1 MWTKTKG
8 AKNISNYFSI
18 VEDIGKAFDQIM
30 DADMEGIFGLEM
42 QLYEGGRSVVL
53 VSPPSLRIGN
63 GISPRQTL
71 VESDTEDLSYY
82 EGYLLEPNFLPLYG
96 AYKGALLNDLTSIE
110 LKGGETIELQW
121 LLRRRY
127 DNWRPNAVDRYDSY
141 LEGNDYPMHSKL
153 GRGLQTKILKTLNKI
168 ASFETKRPYIKE
180 VKEKLIDEAYQF
192 QLRVVVRSKEP
203 KSLVQCLEHALGKYD
218 SYNAIRLYKRKERGI
233 KQEYTGRI
241 MTSDT
246 DTQILSRKEV
256 VSLFGGT
263 VAEVTPVQPVSIEK
277 PLTDYKVT
285 EVKTDGIIAL
295 LPQYDRVK
303 VEADEGLITKLAEA
317 MKRVGLI
324 SQARLTNS
332 TITSGIRLTVI
343 QCDIPKQKT
352 LSHIVGKAVDIQAA
366 LGVVSLSVEQGS
378 TADTVRF
385 TIPNEVPSII
395 GLRELLEDAKFHEYA
410 KDAVLPFIV
419 GVNEIDEPI
428 YLSLGKLVHLMV
440 AGTTGSGKSV
450 FVNTLIISLLATYP
464 PDLLRFYMIDPKL
477 VELSHYKDLPHVE
490 HVVTDMQKASAMLS
504 KLVKEMERRYSQFSE
519 NGVKN
524 IRVYNEKMDIKMPYI
539 VCVVDEYAD
548 LRDTNPEVEEYLV
561 RLGQKARAAGIHLVL
576 ATQRPSA
583 NVISGRVKAVIPSA
597 ISFNLNSNTDYKT
610 VFGKGIGNTKLL
622 GRGDGIMR
630 IEAWEKEFQRFQ
642 SAIVSPDEVREEQ
655 VYKDIV
661 DYFSNVT
668 PLPTDV
674 QNPIIEGV
682 VFDGNI
688 ELEDEE
694 EIDLNYDIIT
704 EEDLLEKL
712 KGVIARTRETRVAEL
727 RKLMKI
733 KMNILSDLMNKLV
746 VEGWL
751 VKHASRSK
759 GYEIVIDE
767 LTLARYKK

>member
-18 VEDIGKAFDQIM
+18 VDDIGKAFEQIM
-30 DADMEGIFGLEM
+30 NADTEGLFGLEL
-42 QLYEGGRSVVL
+42 QLYPGGRSLVL

-63 GISPRQTL
+63 GVSPRQTL
-71 VESDTEDLSYY
+71 VEGDTEDLSYY

-96 AYKGALLNDLTSIE
+96 AYKGALLNELSSIE
-110 LKGGETIELQW
+110 LKGGEIIELQW

-127 DNWRPNAVDRYDSY
+127 DNWRPNAVARYSSY
-141 LEGNDYPMHSKL
+141 LEGNDYPLQSKL

-168 ASFETKRPYIKE
+168 ASFETKRPYIQE
-180 VKEKLIDEAYQF
+180 VENKIVDEAYQF
-192 QLRVVVRSKEP
+192 QLRIVVRSKEP
-203 KSLVQCLEHALGKYD
+203 KSLVQCLDNVLSKYD
-218 SYNAIRLYKRKERGI
+218 SYNALRLYKRKERGI
-233 KQEYTGRI
+233 KQEYTDRI
-241 MTSDT
+241 MTGDT
-246 DTQILSRKEV
+246 DTQILSRTEL

-263 VAEVTPVQPVSIEK
+263 AIEVTPVQPAVTEK
-277 PLTDYKVT
+277 QLTDYRVT

-295 LPQYDRVK
+295 LPKYDREK

-352 LSHIVGKAVDIQAA
+352 LSHIIGKAVDIQAA

-395 GLRELLEDAKFHEYA
+395 GLRELLEDARFHEYA
-410 KDAVLPFIV
+410 QDAVLPFIV

-464 PDLLRFYMIDPKL
+464 PEMLRFYMIDPKL

-490 HVVTDMQKASAMLS
+490 HVVTDMEKASAMLS

-519 NGVKN
+519 NGVKG
-524 IRVYNEKMDIKMPYI
+524 IKVYNEKMDVKMPYI

-561 RLGQKARAAGIHLVL
+561 RLGQKARAAGIHLVI
-576 ATQRPSA
+576 ATQRPSST
-583 NVISGRVKAVIPSA
+583 VISGRVKAVIPSA

-610 VFGKGIGNTKLL
+610 VFGKGIGSTKLL

-630 IEAWEKEFQRFQ
+630 IEGWEKEFQRFQ
-642 SAIVSPDEVREEQ
+642 SSIVSPVESREEQ
-655 VYKDIV
+655 VYKDIINYYSDV
-661 DYFSNVT
+661 KT
-668 PLPTDV
+668 IPLDV
-674 QNPIIEGV
+674 QKPVIEEV
-682 VFDGNI
+682 ISFDGNI
-688 ELEDEE
+688 ELEGDIEL
-694 EIDLNYDIIT
+694 DYDIIT

-733 KMNILSDLMNKLV
+733 KMNVLSDLMNKLV
-746 VEGWL
+746 EEGWL
-751 VKHASRSK
+751 VKHPSRAK
-759 GYEIVIDE
+759 GYEISIDE

>member
-18 VEDIGKAFDQIM
+18 VDDIGKAFEQIM
-30 DADMEGIFGLEM
+30 NADTEGLFGLEL
-42 QLYEGGRSVVL
+42 QLYPGGRSLVL

-63 GISPRQTL
+63 GVSPRQTL
-71 VESDTEDLSYY
+71 VEGDTEDLSYY

-96 AYKGALLNDLTSIE
+96 AYKGALLNELSSIE
-110 LKGGETIELQW
+110 LKGGEIIELQW

-127 DNWRPNAVDRYDSY
+127 DNWRPNAVARYSSY
-141 LEGNDYPMHSKL
+141 LEGNDYPLQSKL

-168 ASFETKRPYIKE
+168 ASFETKRPYIQE
-180 VKEKLIDEAYQF
+180 VENKIVDEAYQF
-192 QLRVVVRSKEP
+192 QLRIVVRSKEP
-203 KSLVQCLEHALGKYD
+203 KSLVQCLDNVLSKYD
-218 SYNAIRLYKRKERGI
+218 SYNALRLYKRKERGI
-233 KQEYTGRI
+233 KQEYTDRI
-241 MTSDT
+241 MTGDT
-246 DTQILSRKEV
+246 DTQILSRTEL

-263 VAEVTPVQPVSIEK
+263 AIEVTPVQPAVTEK
-277 PLTDYKVT
+277 QLTDYRVT

-295 LPQYDRVK
+295 LPKYDREK

-352 LSHIVGKAVDIQAA
+352 LSHIIGKAVDIQAA

-395 GLRELLEDAKFHEYA
+395 GLRELLEDARFHEYA
-410 KDAVLPFIV
+410 QDAVLPFIV

-464 PDLLRFYMIDPKL
+464 PELLRFYMIDPKL

-490 HVVTDMQKASAMLS
+490 HVVTDMEKASAMLS

-519 NGVKN
+519 NGVKG
-524 IRVYNEKMDIKMPYI
+524 IKVYNEKMDVKMPYI

-561 RLGQKARAAGIHLVL
+561 RLGQKARAAGIHLVI
-576 ATQRPSA
+576 ATQRPSST
-583 NVISGRVKAVIPSA
+583 VISGRVKAVIPSA

-610 VFGKGIGNTKLL
+610 VFGKGIGSTKLL

-630 IEAWEKEFQRFQ
+630 IEGWEKEFQRFQ
-642 SAIVSPDEVREEQ
+642 SSIVSPVESREEQ
-655 VYKDIV
+655 VYKDIINYYSDV
-661 DYFSNVT
+661 KT
-668 PLPTDV
+668 IPLDV
-674 QNPIIEGV
+674 QKPVIEEV
-682 VFDGNI
+682 ISFDGNI
-688 ELEDEE
+688 ELEGDIEL
-694 EIDLNYDIIT
+694 DYDIIT

-733 KMNILSDLMNKLV
+733 KMNVLSDLMNKLV
-746 VEGWL
+746 EEGWL
-751 VKHASRSK
+751 VKHPSRAK
-759 GYEIVIDE
+759 GYEISIDE

>member
-1 MWTKTKG
+1 VWTKTKG

-18 VEDIGKAFDQIM
+18 VDDIGKAFEQIM
-30 DADMEGIFGLEM
+30 NADTEGLFGLEL
-42 QLYEGGRSVVL
+42 QLYPGGRSLVL

-63 GISPRQTL
+63 GVSPRQTL
-71 VESDTEDLSYY
+71 VEGDTEDLSYY

-96 AYKGALLNDLTSIE
+96 AYKGALLNELSSIE
-110 LKGGETIELQW
+110 LKGGEIIELQW

-127 DNWRPNAVDRYDSY
+127 DNWRPNAVARYSSY
-141 LEGNDYPMHSKL
+141 LEGNDYPLQSKL

-168 ASFETKRPYIKE
+168 ASFETKRPYIQE
-180 VKEKLIDEAYQF
+180 VENKIVDEAYQF
-192 QLRVVVRSKEP
+192 QLRIVVRSKEP
-203 KSLVQCLEHALGKYD
+203 KSLVQCLDNVLSKYD
-218 SYNAIRLYKRKERGI
+218 SYNALRLYKRKERGI
-233 KQEYTGRI
+233 KQEYTDRI
-241 MTSDT
+241 MTGDT
-246 DTQILSRKEV
+246 DTQILSRTEL

-263 VAEVTPVQPVSIEK
+263 AIEVTPVQPAVTEK
-277 PLTDYKVT
+277 QLTDYRVT

-295 LPQYDRVK
+295 LPKYDREK

-352 LSHIVGKAVDIQAA
+352 LSHIIGKAVDIQAA

-395 GLRELLEDAKFHEYA
+395 GLRELLEDARFHEYA
-410 KDAVLPFIV
+410 QDAVLPFIV

-464 PDLLRFYMIDPKL
+464 PELLRFYMIDPKL

-490 HVVTDMQKASAMLS
+490 HVVTDMEKASAMLS

-519 NGVKN
+519 NGVKG
-524 IRVYNEKMDIKMPYI
+524 IKVYNEKMDVKMPYI

-561 RLGQKARAAGIHLVL
+561 RLGQKARAAGIHLVI
-576 ATQRPSA
+576 ATQRPSST
-583 NVISGRVKAVIPSA
+583 VISGRVKAVIPSA

-610 VFGKGIGNTKLL
+610 VFGKGIGSTKLL

-630 IEAWEKEFQRFQ
+630 IEGWEKEFQRFQ
-642 SAIVSPDEVREEQ
+642 SSIVSPVESREEQ
-655 VYKDIV
+655 VYKDIINYYSDV
-661 DYFSNVT
+661 KT
-668 PLPTDV
+668 IPLDV
-674 QNPIIEGV
+674 QKPVIEEV
-682 VFDGNI
+682 ISFDGNI
-688 ELEDEE
+688 ELEGDIEL
-694 EIDLNYDIIT
+694 DYDIIT

-733 KMNILSDLMNKLV
+733 KMNVLSDLMNKLV
-746 VEGWL
+746 EEGWL
-751 VKHASRSK
+751 VKHPSRAK
-759 GYEIVIDE
+759 GYEISIDE

>member
-18 VEDIGKAFDQIM
+18 VEDIGKAFEQIM
-30 DADMEGIFGLEM
+30 NADTEGIFGLEL
-42 QLYEGGRSVVL
+42 QLYPGGRSLVL

-71 VESDTEDLSYY
+71 VEGNTDDLSYY

-96 AYKGALLNDLTSIE
+96 AYKGALLNELTSIE
-110 LKGGETIELQW
+110 LKGGEIIELQW

-127 DNWRPNAVDRYDSY
+127 DNWRPNAVARYSSY
-141 LEGNDYPMHSKL
+141 LEGNDYPLQSNL

-168 ASFETKRPYIKE
+168 ASFETKRPYIQE
-180 VKEKLIDEAYQF
+180 VENKIVDEAYQF
-192 QLRVVVRSKEP
+192 QLRLVVRSKEP
-203 KSLVQCLEHALGKYD
+203 KSLVQSLDNVLSKYD
-218 SYNAIRLYKRKERGI
+218 SYNALRLYKRKERGI
-233 KQEYTGRI
+233 KQEYTDRI
-241 MTSDT
+241 MTGDT
-246 DTQILSRKEV
+246 DTQILSRTEL

-263 VAEVTPVQPVSIEK
+263 AIEVTPVQPAVTEK
-277 PLTDYKVT
+277 QLTDYKVT

-295 LPQYDRVK
+295 LPQYDREK

-332 TITSGIRLTVI
+332 SITSGIRLTVI

-395 GLRELLEDAKFHEYA
+395 GLRELLEDARFHEYA
-410 KDAVLPFIV
+410 QDAVLPFIV

-428 YLSLGKLVHLMV
+428 YLSLGKLVHLMI

-490 HVVTDMQKASAMLS
+490 HVVTDMRKAATMLS
-504 KLVKEMERRYSQFSE
+504 KLVQEMERRYAMFSE
-519 NGVKN
+519 NGVKG
-524 IRVYNEKMDIKMPYI
+524 IKVYNEKVEKKMPYI

-548 LRDTNPEVEEYLV
+548 LRDTNPEVEEFIV
-561 RLGQKARAAGIHLVL
+561 RLGQKARAAGIHLVI

-583 NVISGRVKAVIPSA
+583 NIISGRVKAVIPSA

-630 IEAWEKEFQRFQ
+630 IEGWEKEFQRFQ
-642 SAIVSPDEVREEQ
+642 SSIVSPVESREEQ
-655 VYKDIV
+655 VYKDII
-661 DYFSNVT
+661 DYFSNTKSV
-668 PLPTDV
+668 PLDV

-682 VFDGNI
+682 VFDGDI
-688 ELEDEE
+688 ELEEGDIEL
-694 EIDLNYDIIT
+694 DYDIIT

-733 KMNILSDLMNKLV
+733 KMNVLSELMNKLV
-746 VEGWL
+746 EEGWL
-751 VKHASRSK
+751 VKHPSRAK
-759 GYEIVIDE
+759 GYEISIDE

>member
-1 MWTKTKG
+1 VWTKTKG

-18 VEDIGKAFDQIM
+18 VDDIGKAFEQIM
-30 DADMEGIFGLEM
+30 NADTEGLFGLEL
-42 QLYEGGRSVVL
+42 QLYPGGRSLVL

-63 GISPRQTL
+63 GVSPRQTL
-71 VESDTEDLSYY
+71 VEGDTEDLSYY

-96 AYKGALLNDLTSIE
+96 AYKGALLNELSSIE
-110 LKGGETIELQW
+110 LKGGEIIELQW

-127 DNWRPNAVDRYDSY
+127 DNWRPNAVARYSSY
-141 LEGNDYPMHSKL
+141 LEGNDYPLQSKL

-168 ASFETKRPYIKE
+168 ASFETKRPYIQE
-180 VKEKLIDEAYQF
+180 VENKIVDEAYQF
-192 QLRVVVRSKEP
+192 QLRIVVRSKEP
-203 KSLVQCLEHALGKYD
+203 KSLVQCLDNVLSKYD
-218 SYNAIRLYKRKERGI
+218 SYNALRLYKRKERGI
-233 KQEYTGRI
+233 KQEYTDRI
-241 MTSDT
+241 MTGDT
-246 DTQILSRKEV
+246 DTQILSRTEL

-263 VAEVTPVQPVSIEK
+263 AIEVTPVQPAVTEK
-277 PLTDYKVT
+277 QLTDYRVT

-295 LPQYDRVK
+295 LPKYDREK

-352 LSHIVGKAVDIQAA
+352 LSHIIGKAVDIQAA

-395 GLRELLEDAKFHEYA
+395 GLRELLEDARFHEYA
-410 KDAVLPFIV
+410 QDAVLPFIV

-464 PDLLRFYMIDPKL
+464 PELLRFYMIDPKL

-490 HVVTDMQKASAMLS
+490 HVVTDMEKASAMLS

-519 NGVKN
+519 NGVKG
-524 IRVYNEKMDIKMPYI
+524 IKVYNEKMDVKMPYI

-561 RLGQKARAAGIHLVL
+561 RLGQKARAAGIHLVI
-576 ATQRPSA
+576 ATQRPSST
-583 NVISGRVKAVIPSA
+583 VISGRVKAVIPSA

-610 VFGKGIGNTKLL
+610 VFGKGIGSTKLL

-630 IEAWEKEFQRFQ
+630 IEGWEKEFQRFQ
-642 SAIVSPDEVREEQ
+642 SSIVSPVESREEQ
-655 VYKDIV
+655 VYKDIINYYSDV
-661 DYFSNVT
+661 KT
-668 PLPTDV
+668 IPLDV
-674 QNPIIEGV
+674 QKPVIEEV
-682 VFDGNI
+682 ISFDGNI
-688 ELEDEE
+688 ELEEDIEL
-694 EIDLNYDIIT
+694 DYDIIT

-733 KMNILSDLMNKLV
+733 KMNVLSDLMNKLV
-746 VEGWL
+746 EEGWL
-751 VKHASRSK
+751 VKHTSRAK
-759 GYEIVIDE
+759 GYEISIDE

>member
-1 MWTKTKG
+1 MWTKTRG
-8 AKNISNYFSI
+8 AKNISNYFSV

-30 DADMEGIFGLEM
+30 NADMEGIFGLEV
-42 QLYEGGRSVVL
+42 QLYPGGRSVVL
-53 VSPPSLRIGN
+53 VTPPSLRIGN

-71 VESDTEDLSYY
+71 VESDTEDLAYY

-96 AYKGALLNDLTSIE
+96 AYKGALLNDLSSIE
-110 LKGGETIELQW
+110 LKGGEIIELQW

-127 DNWRPNAVDRYDSY
+127 DNWRPNAVDRYSSY
-141 LEGNDYPMHSKL
+141 LEGNDHPMHSKL
-153 GRGLQTKILKTLNKI
+153 GRGLQTKILKTLNKV
-168 ASFETKRPYIKE
+168 ASFETKRPYIQE
-180 VKEKLIDEAYQF
+180 VEEKIVDEAYQF

-203 KSLVQCLEHALGKYD
+203 KSVVQSLEHALSKYD
-218 SYNAIRLYKRKERGI
+218 SHNALRLYKRKERGI
-233 KQEYTGRI
+233 KQEYTDRI
-241 MTSDT
+241 MTRDT
-246 DTQILSRKEV
+246 DTQILSRKEL

-263 VAEVTPVQPVSIEK
+263 VVEVTPVQPAVVEK
-277 PLTDYKVT
+277 QLTDYKVT

-295 LPQYDRVK
+295 LPQYDREK

-352 LSHIVGKAVDIQAA
+352 LSNIVGKAVDIQAA

-395 GLRELLEDAKFHEYA
+395 GLRELLEDARFHEYA
-410 KDAVLPFIV
+410 QDAVLPFIV

-450 FVNTLIISLLATYP
+450 FINTLIISLLATYP
-464 PDLLRFYMIDPKL
+464 PELLRFYMIDPKL

-490 HVVTDMQKASAMLS
+490 HVVTDMPKAATMLS
-504 KLVKEMERRYSQFSE
+504 KLVKEMERRYTMFSE
-519 NGVKN
+519 NGVKG
-524 IRVYNEKMDIKMPYI
+524 IKVYNEKMKVKMPYI

-548 LRDTNPEVEEYLV
+548 LRDTNPEVEEYIV
-561 RLGQKARAAGIHLVL
+561 RLGQKARAAGIHLVI

-583 NVISGRVKAVIPSA
+583 DVISGRVKSVIPSA
-597 ISFNLNSNTDYKT
+597 ISFNLRSNVDYKT
-610 VFGKGIGNTKLL
+610 VFGRGLGTLNLL
-622 GRGDGIMR
+622 GRGDGVMR
-630 IEAWEKEFQRFQ
+630 IEGWSKEFQRFQ
-642 SAIVSPDEVREEQ
+642 SAIVSPVESREEQ
-655 VYKDIV
+655 VYKDII
-661 DYFSNVT
+661 DYFSNVKT
-668 PLPTDV
+668 VPIDV

-682 VFDGNI
+682 VFDGDI
-688 ELEDEE
+688 ELEE

-746 VEGWL
+746 EEGWL

>member
-18 VEDIGKAFDQIM
+18 VEDIGKAFEQIM
-30 DADMEGIFGLEM
+30 NADTEGIFGLEL
-42 QLYEGGRSVVL
+42 QLYPGGRSLVL
-53 VSPPSLRIGN
+53 ISPPSLRIGN

-71 VESDTEDLSYY
+71 VEGDTDDLSYY

-96 AYKGALLNDLTSIE
+96 AYKGALLNELTSIE
-110 LKGGETIELQW
+110 LKGGEIIELQW

-127 DNWRPNAVDRYDSY
+127 DNWRPNAVARYSSY
-141 LEGNDYPMHSKL
+141 LEGNDYPLQSNL

-168 ASFETKRPYIKE
+168 SSFETKRPYIQE
-180 VKEKLIDEAYQF
+180 VENKIVDEAYQF

-203 KSLVQCLEHALGKYD
+203 KSLVQSLDNVLSKYD
-218 SYNAIRLYKRKERGI
+218 SYNALRLYKRKERGI
-233 KQEYTGRI
+233 KQEYTDRI
-241 MTSDT
+241 MTGDT
-246 DTQILSRKEV
+246 DTQILSRKEL

-263 VAEVTPVQPVSIEK
+263 AIEVTPVQPAVTEK
-277 PLTDYKVT
+277 QLTDYKVT

-295 LPQYDRVK
+295 LPQYDREK

-332 TITSGIRLTVI
+332 SITSGIRLTVI

-395 GLRELLEDAKFHEYA
+395 GLRELLEDARFHEYA
-410 KDAVLPFIV
+410 QDAVLPFIV
-419 GVNEIDEPI
+419 GVNEIDAPI
-428 YLSLGKLVHLMV
+428 YLSLGKLVHLMI

-490 HVVTDMQKASAMLS
+490 HVVTDMRKAATMLS
-504 KLVKEMERRYSQFSE
+504 KLVQEMERRYAMFSE
-519 NGVKN
+519 NGVKG
-524 IRVYNEKMDIKMPYI
+524 IKVYNEKVEKKMPYI

-548 LRDTNPEVEEYLV
+548 LRDTNPEVEEFIV
-561 RLGQKARAAGIHLVL
+561 RLGQKARAAGIHLVI

-583 NVISGRVKAVIPSA
+583 NIISGRVKAVIPSA

-630 IEAWEKEFQRFQ
+630 IEGWEKEFQRFQ
-642 SAIVSPDEVREEQ
+642 SSIVSPVESREEQ
-655 VYKDIV
+655 VYKDII
-661 DYFSNVT
+661 DYFSNTKSV
-668 PLPTDV
+668 PLDV

-682 VFDGNI
+682 VFDGDI
-688 ELEDEE
+688 ELEEGDIEL
-694 EIDLNYDIIT
+694 DYDIIT

-733 KMNILSDLMNKLV
+733 KMNVLSELMNKLV
-746 VEGWL
+746 EEGWL
-751 VKHASRSK
+751 VKHPSRAK
-759 GYEIVIDE
+759 GYEISIDE

>member
-8 AKNISNYFSI
+8 AKNISNYLST
-18 VEDIGKAFDQIM
+18 VEDIGKAFDRILGTE
-30 DADMEGIFGLEM
+30 MEGIFGLEL
-42 QLYEGGRSVVL
+42 QLYPGGRSVVL
-53 VSPPSLRIGN
+53 VTPPSLRIGN

-96 AYKGALLNDLTSIE
+96 AYKGALLNDLSSIE
-110 LKGGETIELQW
+110 LKGGEIIELQW

-127 DNWRPNAVDRYDSY
+127 DNWRPNAVDRYSSY
-141 LEGNDYPMHSKL
+141 LEGNDHPMHSKL

-168 ASFETKRPYIKE
+168 ASFETKRPYIQE
-180 VKEKLIDEAYQF
+180 VEEKIVDDAYQF

-203 KSLVQCLEHALGKYD
+203 KSLVQSLDRALSKYD
-218 SYNAIRLYKRKERGI
+218 SHNALRLYKRKERGI
-233 KQEYTGRI
+233 KQEYTDRI
-241 MTSDT
+241 MTGDT
-246 DTQILSRKEV
+246 DTQILSRKEL

-263 VAEVTPVQPVSIEK
+263 AIEVTPVQPAVDAK
-277 PLTDYKVT
+277 QLTDYKVT

-295 LPQYDRVK
+295 LPQYDREK

-352 LSHIVGKAVDIQAA
+352 LSNIVGKAVDIQAA

-395 GLRELLEDAKFHEYA
+395 GLRELLEDARFHEYA
-410 KDAVLPFIV
+410 QDAVLPFIV

-450 FVNTLIISLLATYP
+450 FINTLIISLLATYP
-464 PDLLRFYMIDPKL
+464 PELLRFYMIDPKL

-490 HVVTDMQKASAMLS
+490 HVVTDMPKAATMLS
-504 KLVKEMERRYSQFSE
+504 KLVQEMERRYTMFSE
-519 NGVKN
+519 NGVKG
-524 IRVYNEKMDIKMPYI
+524 IKVYNEKVKMKMPYI

-548 LRDTNPEVEEYLV
+548 LRDTNPEVEEYIV
-561 RLGQKARAAGIHLVL
+561 RLGQKARAAGIHLVI

-583 NVISGRVKAVIPSA
+583 DVISGRVKSVIPSA
-597 ISFNLNSNTDYKT
+597 ISFNLRSNTDYKT
-610 VFGKGIGNTKLL
+610 VFGKGLGNMTLL
-622 GRGDGIMR
+622 GRGDGVMR
-630 IEAWEKEFQRFQ
+630 IEGWSKEFQRFQ
-642 SAIVSPDEVREEQ
+642 SAIVSPVESREEQ
-655 VYKDIV
+655 VYKDII
-661 DYFSNVT
+661 DYFSNVKT
-668 PLPTDV
+668 VPIDV

-682 VFDGNI
+682 VFDGDI
-688 ELEDEE
+688 ELEEE

-704 EEDLLEKL
+704 EGDLLEKL

-746 VEGWL
+746 EEGWL

>member
-18 VEDIGKAFDQIM
+18 VDDIGKAFEQIM
-30 DADMEGIFGLEM
+30 NADTEGLFGLEL
-42 QLYEGGRSVVL
+42 QLYPGGRSLVL

-71 VESDTEDLSYY
+71 VEGDTEDLSYY

-96 AYKGALLNDLTSIE
+96 AYKGALLNELSSIE
-110 LKGGETIELQW
+110 LKGGEIIELQW

-127 DNWRPNAVDRYDSY
+127 DNWRPNAVARYGSY
-141 LEGNDYPMHSKL
+141 LEGNDYPMQSKL

-168 ASFETKRPYIKE
+168 ASFETKRPYIQE
-180 VKEKLIDEAYQF
+180 VENKIVDEAYQF

-203 KSLVQCLEHALGKYD
+203 KSLVQCLDNVLSKYD
-218 SYNAIRLYKRKERGI
+218 SYNALRLYKRKERGI
-233 KQEYTGRI
+233 KQEYTDRI
-241 MTSDT
+241 MTGDT
-246 DTQILSRKEV
+246 DTQILSRTEL

-263 VAEVTPVQPVSIEK
+263 AIEVTPVQPAVTEK
-277 PLTDYKVT
+277 QLTDYKVT

-295 LPQYDRVK
+295 LPKYDREK

-352 LSHIVGKAVDIQAA
+352 LSHIIGKAVDIQAA

-395 GLRELLEDAKFHEYA
+395 GLRELLEDARFHEYA
-410 KDAVLPFIV
+410 QDAVLPFIV

-464 PDLLRFYMIDPKL
+464 PELLRFYMIDPKL

-490 HVVTDMQKASAMLS
+490 HVVTDMEKASAMLS

-519 NGVKN
+519 NGVKG
-524 IRVYNEKMDIKMPYI
+524 IKVYNEKMDVKMPYI

-561 RLGQKARAAGIHLVL
+561 RLGQKARAAGIHLVI
-576 ATQRPSA
+576 ATQRPSST
-583 NVISGRVKAVIPSA
+583 VISGRVKAVIPSA

-610 VFGKGIGNTKLL
+610 VFGKGIGSTKLL

-630 IEAWEKEFQRFQ
+630 IEGWEKEFQRFQ
-642 SAIVSPDEVREEQ
+642 SSIVSPVESREEQ
-655 VYKDIV
+655 VYKDIINYYSDV
-661 DYFSNVT
+661 KT
-668 PLPTDV
+668 IPLDV
-674 QNPIIEGV
+674 QKPVIEEV
-682 VFDGNI
+682 ISFDGNI
-688 ELEDEE
+688 ELEEDIEL
-694 EIDLNYDIIT
+694 DYDIIT

-733 KMNILSDLMNKLV
+733 KMNVLSDLMNKLV
-746 VEGWL
+746 EEGWL
-751 VKHASRSK
+751 VKHPSRAK
-759 GYEIVIDE
+759 GYEISIDE